1 MRVRSQVFQRNE
13 FQRGGVRGFKIDR
26 GRAIVIKRAFP
37 TRDADAPFVTGLES
51 GKSPFRSRRYQIVS
65 IEHGEIQKLAR
76 DFHAHRVQSDI
87 FRSGAT
93 KSVAIESCH
102 GIATT
107 GSEFS
112 PENVCGHQRK
122 VANDS
127 PFQSKSQAVI
137 RRNFKMFGASN
148 QSRRW
153 IVLKRFATL
162 LLRDRI
168 Q

>member
-1 MRVRSQVFQRNE
+1 M
-13 FQRGGVRGFKIDR
+13 RGFKIDR

-37 TRDADAPFVTGLES
+37 TRDADTPFVAGLES

-102 GIATT
+102 RIATT

-122 VANDS
+122 VASDS

>member
-1 MRVRSQVFQRNE
+1 M
-13 FQRGGVRGFKIDR
+13 RGFKIDR

-37 TRDADAPFVTGLES
+37 TRDADTPFVAGLES

-76 DFHAHRVQSDI
+76 DFHTHCVQSDI

-93 KSVAIESCH
+93 KSVTIESGH
-102 GIATT
+102 RIPTT
-107 GSEFS
+107 ASEFG
-112 PENVCGHQRK
+112 PENVCAHERK

-137 RRNFKMFGASN
+137 RRNAKLFGASKAD
-148 QSRRW
+148 SG
-153 IVLKRFATL
+153 LF
-162 LLRDRI
+162 
-168 Q
+168 

>member
-1 MRVRSQVFQRNE
+1 M
-13 FQRGGVRGFKIDR
+13 RGFKIDR

-37 TRDADAPFVTGLES
+37 TRDADTPFVAGLQS

-93 KSVAIESCH
+93 KSVAIESGH
-102 GIATT
+102 RIATT
-107 GSEFS
+107 ASKFS
-112 PENVCGHQRK
+112 PENICGHERK

-127 PFQSKSQAVI
+127 PFQSKSQSVI
-137 RRNFKMFGASN
+137 RRKVKMLERASKAEGG
-148 QSRRW
+148 
-153 IVLKRFATL
+153 LY
-162 LLRDRI
+162 
-168 Q
+168 

>member
-1 MRVRSQVFQRNE
+1 M
-13 FQRGGVRGFKIDR
+13 RGFKIDR

-37 TRDADAPFVTGLES
+37 TRDADTPFVAGLES

-76 DFHAHRVQSDI
+76 DFHAHCVQSDI

-102 GIATT
+102 RIATT
-107 GSEFS
+107 AFEFG
-112 PENVCGHQRK
+112 PENVCGHERK
-122 VANDS
+122 VANDL

-137 RRNFKMFGASN
+137 RRNVKMFGASK
-148 QSRRW
+148 QRRPW
-153 IVLKRFATL
+153 IVPTRFATL

-168 Q
+168 R

>member
-51 GKSPFRSRRYQIVS
+51 GKSPFRLRRYQIVS